1 VWRTHCGTLPRLRLL
16 PSAYSALVFHADS
29 LQGVGGGGVPGVEL
43 HLHGQRHGFEGAGG
57 SGQLRARGPALA
69 GLDVRFCASAA
80 VAPYFAEDE
89 ATLTDVMDPALNDT
103 EGKKNMLACKSIVGM
118 DLVSTLRLRLR
129 GRVG

>member
-1 VWRTHCGTLPRLRLL
+1 
-16 PSAYSALVFHADS
+16 
-29 LQGVGGGGVPGVEL
+29 
-43 HLHGQRHGFEGAGG
+43 
-57 SGQLRARGPALA
+57 
-69 GLDVRFCASAA
+69 VRFCASAA